1 MELLCGSG
9 ILRLILR
16 RTISLGNEVVFPLGF
31 SVSHRND
38 GVAVGRFIMPVKQ
51 TNLGIVASDQIHNFR
66 GGTAMESMG
75 SPDRKIIGLHRY
87 FTSSMDSKGFG
98 VHWFFC
104 CSLFL
109 KVAG

>member
-1 MELLCGSG
+1 
-9 ILRLILR
+9 
-16 RTISLGNEVVFPLGF
+16 
-31 SVSHRND
+31 
-38 GVAVGRFIMPVKQ
+38 
-51 TNLGIVASDQIHNFR
+51 VASDQIHNFR